1 MNLFQAVNSAIDIAL
16 ETDSTYIILNSALK
30 YSERMS
36 NSEESFDALMDYA
49 KDMELIEFLILPYQ
63 NKVFLDLQLGS
74 LYPDT
79 QLLQKYNSEIIS
91 SPHSIK

>member
-36 NSEESFDALMDYA
+36 NSEESFDALMDFA
-49 KDMELIEFLILPYQ
+49 RDMELTEFLILPYQ
-63 NKVFLDLQLGS
+63 NRVFLDLQLDS
-74 LYPDT
+74 LYPGT
-79 QLLQKYNSEIIS
+79 QLSQKYNSEIIS